1 MQERKMTKKEKSK
14 EKRLKKKY
22 DDSDMKA
29 SMKKQYGKD
38 WKAVYYATIRKRAME
53 QANEGYQIL
62 PPIDKERYTEIPG
75 MEGPMMTRSGK
86 VVYYD
91 PQEGAYYDRDTDMY
105 LTYDEWSALDE
116 DSPMK
121 TAIDKAVAQAMSTPA
136 PAYSVRP
143 KARPKNLAPSSSL
156 RPRARPTINIGS
168 VRKGDPATRGID
180 PRDNYSP
187 EDLKRLLMQ
196 SAMERL
202 QAEGEAGD
210 HDRMYKVVHAKKGV
224 MDIKAKTSY
233 EAAKKFAKEK
243 GLKSTAGVDAHL
255 YPLEESKSEGDAWYI
270 EQDARRMAEKD
281 GHDWSSLPYGR
292 KSIYRNKAAEMR
304 KDDDED
310 DMYEGAMS
318 DLHAQIM
325 SSDDPHDEIYKMLTG
340 NSPEERYIQLMYNDT
355 SAEYGLHPDDDFEDI
370 IDRMVNDMEGDMS
383 FEGHSV
389 KESARGLGSIDWP
402 DTDEDGDS
410 AMAQHAENAIRH
422 DMHAYDAYDHVYSM
436 SRERDWLSDNKDMII
451 DMFAQYG
458 LQTEG
463 HSPHKKGTKK
473 YKAHMAAMHANSAEP
488 KGKMLE
494 GYEGEVSAILQAL
507 DIEHH
512 WSNGYLHV
520 NQRDLEDVKNRLA
533 DTDMDMPSIKVYEGG
548 NKMGP
553 QGITP
558 GDRVEHEGEM
568 YQVVEVDGDIL
579 TVDNLQTGNRTKFRM
594 DDVTR
599 LFGMDAMTDQDKQDA
614 EAMFKRLDKVGSG
627 SLKHVATEGN
637 YGKKKKKKKK
647 YETVDIK
654 KVKSAV
660 NMQESTDSQ
669 AVAEYIRINLNESH
683 DTWEKVNE
691 EVYHVIGN
699 LTEGHSA
706 DPLEV
711 YSAVHKR
718 HMQQYFD
725 HEMGIKENV
734 NTLRKIVKDRSA
746 MTVKFED
753 GTMKVDMTTANIF
766 LQAYDQMKERNQEKI
781 DQMMRTKAGFLR
793 VMDFIYGAMK

>member
-105 LTYDEWSALDE
+105 LSYDEWKELDE

-180 PRDNYSP
+180 PALNYSP

-202 QAEGEAGD
+202 QTEGEAGD
-210 HDRMYKVVHAKKGV
+210 HDRMYKVVHVKKGV

-243 GLKSTAGVDAHL
+243 GLKSTAGVDAYL
-255 YPLEESKSEGDAWYI
+255 YPLE
-270 EQDARRMAEKD
+270 
-281 GHDWSSLPYGR
+281 
-292 KSIYRNKAAEMR
+292 
-304 KDDDED
+304 
-310 DMYEGAMS
+310 EGAMS

-325 SSDDPHDEIYKMLTG
+325 SSDDPHGEIYKMLTG
-340 NSPEERYIQLMYNDT
+340 NSPEAQYIQAMYNDT
-355 SAEYGLHPDDDFEDI
+355 SVEYGLHPDDDFEDI
-370 IDRMVNDMEGDMS
+370 IDRMVDEMESEMS
-383 FEGHSV
+383 F
-389 KESARGLGSIDWP
+389 
-402 DTDEDGDS
+402 
-410 AMAQHAENAIRH
+410 
-422 DMHAYDAYDHVYSM
+422 
-436 SRERDWLSDNKDMII
+436 
-451 DMFAQYG
+451 
-458 LQTEG
+458 EG

-533 DTDMDMPSIKVYEGG
+533 DTDMDMPSIKVY
-548 NKMGP
+548 
-553 QGITP
+553 
-558 GDRVEHEGEM
+558 
-568 YQVVEVDGDIL
+568 
-579 TVDNLQTGNRTKFRM
+579 
-594 DDVTR
+594 
-599 LFGMDAMTDQDKQDA
+599 
-614 EAMFKRLDKVGSG
+614 
-627 SLKHVATEGN
+627 EGN

>member
-1 MQERKMTKKEKSK
+1 MQERKMSKKEKSK

-38 WKAVYYATIRKRAME
+38 WKTVYYATIRKKAME
-53 QANEGYQIL
+53 NIKEAEENTYTVVHAKHGKEVIKATSSYGAAKKYADMKKLKSTAGVDAHLMEGYQIL
-62 PPIDKERYTEIPG
+62 PSIDKERYTEIPG

-105 LTYDEWSALDE
+105 LSYEEWKALDE
-116 DSPMK
+116 SMSDVYPPRGDMEMDPSNMRPSGAPKTSP
-121 TAIDKAVAQAMSTPA
+121 
-136 PAYSVRP
+136 
-143 KARPKNLAPSSSL
+143 
-156 RPRARPTINIGS
+156 RPRARPKDLVPPMPRPKPRPKRIGGMPGGS
-168 VRKGDPATRGID
+168 TRGID

-196 SAMERL
+196 SAYENMDFYKNMNKALQQRNKDKNFRSNMPIAQPNKDSRINTDFYKDMQKSLTKRRPYRMIDSKMEEGVKRNILYREIGKRL
-202 QAEGEAGD
+202 AKGHSID
-210 HDRMYKVVHAKKGV
+210 KIKKHYK
-224 MDIKAKTSY
+224 DID
-233 EAAKKFAKEK
+233 
-243 GLKSTAGVDAHL
+243 DAH
-255 YPLEESKSEGDAWYI
+255 PGHI
-270 EQDARRMAEKD
+270 EKIVQALKD
-281 GHDWSSLPYGR
+281 
-292 KSIYRNKAAEMR
+292 RN
-304 KDDDED
+304 
-310 DMYEGAMS
+310 
-318 DLHAQIM
+318 
-325 SSDDPHDEIYKMLTG
+325 EI
-340 NSPEERYIQLMYNDT
+340 PE
-355 SAEYGLHPDDDFEDI
+355 A
-370 IDRMVNDMEGDMS
+370 
-383 FEGHSV
+383 
-389 KESARGLGSIDWP
+389 
-402 DTDEDGDS
+402 
-410 AMAQHAENAIRH
+410 
-422 DMHAYDAYDHVYSM
+422 
-436 SRERDWLSDNKDMII
+436 
-451 DMFAQYG
+451 
-458 LQTEG
+458 
-463 HSPHKKGTKK
+463 
-473 YKAHMAAMHANSAEP
+473 
-488 KGKMLE
+488 KMLE

-512 WSNGYLHV
+512 WSNGHLHV
-520 NQRDLEDVKNRLA
+520 NKRDIDDVRDRLA
-533 DTDMDMPSIKVYEGG
+533 DTDMDMPSIKVYEG
-548 NKMGP
+548 
-553 QGITP
+553 
-558 GDRVEHEGEM
+558 
-568 YQVVEVDGDIL
+568 
-579 TVDNLQTGNRTKFRM
+579 FAS
-594 DDVTR
+594 
-599 LFGMDAMTDQDKQDA
+599 DAQRKA
-614 EAMFKRLDKVGSG
+614 AFASG
-627 SLKHVATEGN
+627 
-637 YGKKKKKKKK
+637 YDPKKKKKN
-647 YETVDIK
+647 ETVDIK

>member
-105 LTYDEWSALDE
+105 LSYDEWKELDE

-187 EDLKRLLMQ
+187 EDLKRLLIQ

-202 QAEGEAGD
+202 QTEGEAGD

-255 YPLEESKSEGDAWYI
+255 YPLEEGK
-270 EQDARRMAEKD
+270 
-281 GHDWSSLPYGR
+281 
-292 KSIYRNKAAEMR
+292 
-304 KDDDED
+304 
-310 DMYEGAMS
+310 MS

-325 SSDDPHDEIYKMLTG
+325 SSDDPHEEIYKMLTG
-340 NSPEERYIQLMYNDT
+340 DSPEERYIQSMYNDT

-370 IDRMVNDMEGDMS
+370 IDRMVHDMDGDMS
-383 FEGHSV
+383 F
-389 KESARGLGSIDWP
+389 
-402 DTDEDGDS
+402 
-410 AMAQHAENAIRH
+410 
-422 DMHAYDAYDHVYSM
+422 
-436 SRERDWLSDNKDMII
+436 
-451 DMFAQYG
+451 
-458 LQTEG
+458 EG

-533 DTDMDMPSIKVYEGG
+533 DTDMDMPSIKVY
-548 NKMGP
+548 
-553 QGITP
+553 
-558 GDRVEHEGEM
+558 
-568 YQVVEVDGDIL
+568 
-579 TVDNLQTGNRTKFRM
+579 
-594 DDVTR
+594 
-599 LFGMDAMTDQDKQDA
+599 
-614 EAMFKRLDKVGSG
+614 
-627 SLKHVATEGN
+627 EGN